1 MTRRDVLGP
10 VAFVVGF
17 VGLSLLTL
25 HPDWIGVPVDFSRVV
40 WFPSGLAVTVVLRFG
55 ARYVAWTFVAEF
67 IVVLVSRD
75 PIPFAFGASIGNAL
89 EAGVALFL
97 FRRFDFRETLERG
110 RDVATLVL
118 GGAMVAA
125 FVGSL
130 VSVTARSLFVPDAGA
145 IPFPRIL
152 AFWWLTHANGI
163 LLGVPVLL
171 SLWHGSLER
180 VRERSGEA
188 AALGVVLVA
197 LGLLLFE
204 PEGGT
209 GVSRRLLYAPFP
221 LLVWSAFRFR
231 LVGAAVANLL
241 LAIPVMALTAL
252 GRGPFNPAD
261 GSTGPDALFQLWIF
275 VAVNAVTALF
285 VAAVVEER
293 EREVAARLEAE
304 EHRRR
309 MSEEV
314 ARARQVESLGV
325 LAGGVAHD
333 FNNLLVSI
341 MGHSE
346 LATRK
351 LGRDHPANES
361 VEEIMRASQRAA
373 EICRQMLAYAG
384 RGRVSN
390 APVDLADVATEM
402 TELVSV
408 SFDDATRVEVDVR
421 GTARPVWGDVTQ
433 LRRVTLNLLT
443 NAAAALPDGRGS
455 VRISTGPIAR
465 HQLVDADLISGS
477 VPREGALVHLTVE
490 DDGRGLEPDLR
501 ERIFEPFFTTRPTGR
516 GLGLAAV
523 LGIVVAH
530 DGRLELR
537 SRPGRG
543 ARFRIILPVTDREPE
558 QLPVE
563 TDPAASLNDSVVL
576 LADDEPGVREVVTRL
591 LREAGATVEAVSDGV
606 EAVRRFSHDPD
617 RFDVALLDISMP
629 GKGGVEALA
638 ELRDIR
644 EDVPAVLMT
653 GNVGGAE
660 RTEEMHGVPVLMK
673 PFRLQDVIEALT
685 GERIRRRTATD
696 ESPPR

>member
-1 MTRRDVLGP
+1 MTRKDAIGP
-10 VAFVVGF
+10 AAFIAAFVSV
-17 VGLSLLTL
+17 SLLTL
-25 HPDWIGVPVDFSRVV
+25 HPEWIGLPVDYSRVV
-40 WFPSGLAVTVVLRFG
+40 WFPSGLAVGVVLRYG
-55 ARYVAWTFVAEF
+55 ARYVIWTFVAEF
-67 IVVLVSRD
+67 IVTIVSGD
-75 PIPFAFGASIGNAL
+75 PMLFALGASAGNAL
-89 EAGVALFL
+89 EAGVAFL
-97 FRRFDFRETLERG
+97 LLRRFGFHQTLERG
-110 RDVATLVL
+110 RDVVTLIV

-125 FVGSL
+125 FAGAL
-130 VSVTARSLFVPDAGA
+130 VSVAARSMFAPDAGA
-145 IPFPRIL
+145 TPFPRIL

-171 SLWHGSLER
+171 AWWHGSLDR
-180 VRERSGEA
+180 VRKHGTEA
-188 AALGVVLVA
+188 VA
-197 LGLLLFE
+197 LAVVVVGLGFLLFE
-204 PEGGT
+204 PSAGSGL
-209 GVSRRLLYAPFP
+209 SRRLLYVPFP
-221 LLVWSAFRFR
+221 LLIWSAFRFR

-241 LAIPVMALTAL
+241 LALPVMALTAL
-252 GRGPFNPAD
+252 GRGPFNPVD

-293 EREVAARLEAE
+293 EREVTARLHAE
-304 EHRRR
+304 EERRR
-309 MSEEV
+309 MSERV
-314 ARARQVESLGV
+314 ARARRVESLGV

-351 LGRDHPANES
+351 LGREHPAHES

-390 APVDLADVATEM
+390 APVDLADVASEM
-402 TELVSV
+402 TELVAV
-408 SFDDATRVEVDVR
+408 SFDEATRVEVDVH

-443 NAAAALPDGRGS
+443 NAAAALPEGRGS

-465 HQLVDADLISGS
+465 HQLADEDLIAGT

-490 DDGRGLEPDLR
+490 DDGRGLDPDLR

-523 LGIVVAH
+523 LGIVVGH

-537 SRPGRG
+537 SEVGKG
-543 ARFRIILPVTDREPE
+543 ARFRIVLPVTDRT
-558 QLPVE
+558 VE
-563 TDPAASLNDSVVL
+563 ASLEEGDAAGSLEGAVVL
-576 LADDEPGVREVVTRL
+576 VADDEPAVREVVSRL
-591 LREAGATVEAVSDGV
+591 LREAGATVETVSDGV

-617 RFDVALLDISMP
+617 RFDVVLLDLSMP
-629 GKGGVEALA
+629 GKGGVAALA
-638 ELRDIR
+638 ELRAIR
-644 EDVPAVLMT
+644 GDVPAVLMT

-660 RTEEMHGVPVLMK
+660 RAEEIHGVPVLLK
-673 PFRLQDVIEALT
+673 PFRLEDAIEALT
-685 GERIRRRTATD
+685 AARSRPRAARV

>member
-1 MTRRDVLGP
+1 MTRKDVIGP
-10 VAFVVGF
+10 AAFVTAF
-17 VGLSLLTL
+17 VSLSMLTL
-25 HPDWIGVPVDFSRVV
+25 HPEWIGLPVDYSRVV
-40 WFPSGLAVTVVLRFG
+40 WFPSALAVAVVLRYG

-67 IVVLVSRD
+67 VVTVGSRD
-75 PIPFAFGASIGNAL
+75 PILFALGASAGNAL
-89 EAGVALFL
+89 EAGVALL
-97 FRRFDFRETLERG
+97 LLRRFGFRSTLERG
-110 RDVATLVL
+110 RDVVILIL
-118 GGAMVAA
+118 GGALVAA
-125 FVGSL
+125 FAGAL
-130 VSVTARSLFVPDAGA
+130 VSVSARSLFVPDVDT

-171 SLWHGSLER
+171 AWWHGSLDR
-180 VRERSGEA
+180 VRDHAAEA
-188 AALGVVLVA
+188 LVLAVVVVGLGF
-197 LGLLLFE
+197 LLFE
-204 PEGGT
+204 PSAGSGL
-209 GVSRRLLYAPFP
+209 SRRLLYVPFP
-221 LLVWSAFRFR
+221 VLVWSAFRFR
-231 LVGAAVANLL
+231 LVGAAAANLL
-241 LAIPVMALTAL
+241 LALPVMALTAL
-252 GRGPFNPAD
+252 GRGPFNPVA
-261 GSTGPDALFQLWIF
+261 GSTGPDALFQLWVF

-293 EREVAARLEAE
+293 EREVAARLLAE
-304 EHRRR
+304 EERRR
-309 MSEEV
+309 MSERM
-314 ARARQVESLGV
+314 ARAQRVESLGV

-346 LATRK
+346 LAIRR
-351 LGRDHPANES
+351 LGHEHPASES

-408 SFDDATRVEVDVR
+408 SFDEATRVEVDVR

-443 NAAAALPDGRGS
+443 NAAEALPEGRGV
-455 VRISTGPIAR
+455 VRISTGPLAR
-465 HQLVDADLISGS
+465 HQLADADLISGE
-477 VPREGALVHLTVE
+477 VPKDGALVHLTVE

-537 SRPGRG
+537 SEVGKG
-543 ARFRIILPVTDREPE
+543 ARFRIVLPVTDRAED
-558 QLPVE
+558 VVI
-563 TDPAASLNDSVVL
+563 DAADASESLQGSVVL
-576 LADDEPGVREVVTRL
+576 VADDEPSVREVVARL

-606 EAVRRFSHDPD
+606 EAVRRFSHEPD
-617 RFDVALLDISMP
+617 RFDVVLLDISMP
-629 GKGGVEALA
+629 GKGGVEALV
-638 ELRDIR
+638 ELREIRPDI
-644 EDVPAVLMT
+644 PAVLMT

-660 RTEEMHGVPVLMK
+660 RAEEIHSVPVLLK
-673 PFRLQDVIEALT
+673 PFRLQDVTEALA
-685 GERIRRRTATD
+685 GARSRPRAATA